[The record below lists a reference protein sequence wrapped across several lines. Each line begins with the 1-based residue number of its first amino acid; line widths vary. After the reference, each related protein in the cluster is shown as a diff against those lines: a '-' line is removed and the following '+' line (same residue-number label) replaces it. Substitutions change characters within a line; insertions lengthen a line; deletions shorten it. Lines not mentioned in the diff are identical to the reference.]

1 MLSSILL
8 QDKWN
13 KLYARHQRGTLSTD
27 EKINMLLQTGVDAF
41 GMEIGVISH
50 IKNKTFTILYSS
62 YPRSVLMQY
71 PLHKTY
77 CEYSIKQKDAVAIH
91 DASSSHSN
99 HYARVRLGVESYFG
113 IPLIIKGK
121 VYGTLAFIKGIA
133 KTPFSEAEKSLLRQ
147 LARKAE
153 SILESALAEN

>member
-1 MLSSILL
+1 MLPSISL

-13 KLYARHQRGTLSTD
+13 KLYALHQRGTLSTD

-50 IKNKTFTILYSS
+50 VKNKTFTILYSS
-62 YPRSVLMQY
+62 YSRSVCMQY
-71 PLHKTY
+71 PLQKTY
-77 CEYSIKQKDAVAIH
+77 CDYSLAQNDTFAIH
-91 DASSSHSN
+91 DASTSHSN
-99 HYARVRLGVESYFG
+99 HFARVRLGVESYFG
-113 IPLIIKGK
+113 IPLIINGK

-153 SILESALAEN
+153 SILTAALAEN

>member
-1 MLSSILL
+1 VLSQISL
-8 QDKWN
+8 QGKWN
-13 KLYARHQRGTLSTD
+13 RLYALHQRGTLNTD
-27 EKINMLLQTGVDAF
+27 EKLNMLLQTGVDAF

-50 IKNKTFTILYSS
+50 IQNNTFTILYSS
-62 YPRSVLMQY
+62 YPRSVCMQY

-77 CEYSIKQKDAVAIH
+77 CEFSLAQNDAYTIH
-91 DASSSHSN
+91 DASTSHN
-99 HYARVRLGVESYFG
+99 KHFARVRLGVESYLG
-113 IPLIIKGK
+113 IPLIINKQ

-153 SILESALAEN
+153 SILAAALAEN